1 MAFKILILVALLL
14 LVFGK
19 GKFSDLMGDVAK
31 GIKSFRQGLADDEPA
46 EPVAMKPAP
55 AIEAHQQVP
64 ATAPAAEPAR
74 KENA

>member
-1 MAFKILILVALLL
+1 MALKALILVALLL

-31 GIKSFRQGLADDEPA
+31 GIKSFRQGLAEGDHDES
-46 EPVAMKPAP
+46 VSLKPAP
-55 AIEAHQQVP
+55 AIEAP
-64 ATAPAAEPAR
+64 AQAPVSDAAR

>member
-1 MAFKILILVALLL
+1 MAVKVLILVALLL

-31 GIKSFRQGLADDEPA
+31 GIKSFREGLAEGDHDEK
-46 EPVAMKPAP
+46 VSMKPAP
-55 AIEAHQQVP
+55 AIEAPNQ
-64 ATAPAAEPAR
+64 APVAETR

>member
-31 GIKSFRQGLADDEPA
+31 GIKSFRDGLADDDH
-46 EPVAMKPAP
+46 EPVVSVKPAP
-55 AIEAHQQVP
+55 AIEAPQQ
-64 ATAPAAEPAR
+64 APVAEAAR
-74 KENA
+74 KESV